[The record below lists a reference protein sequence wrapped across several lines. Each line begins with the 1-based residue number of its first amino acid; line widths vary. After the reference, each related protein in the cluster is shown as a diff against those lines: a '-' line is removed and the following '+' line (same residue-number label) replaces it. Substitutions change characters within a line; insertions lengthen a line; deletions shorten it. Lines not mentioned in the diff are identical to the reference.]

1 MKPPSSFFPTLSLSA
16 EEEQK
21 KKSVEGAGLQPCF
34 LSGAWRLTCTP
45 AQVFDVDLLLLHAGR
60 LTDQT
65 GVVVGRPVGG
75 AHRVVVVAAAV
86 DVADA
91 PGAATGSR

>member
-16 EEEQK
+16 EEQK

-34 LSGAWRLTCTP
+34 LSGAWHLTCTP

-60 LTDQT
+60 LPDQT

-91 PGAATGSR
+91 PGAATG